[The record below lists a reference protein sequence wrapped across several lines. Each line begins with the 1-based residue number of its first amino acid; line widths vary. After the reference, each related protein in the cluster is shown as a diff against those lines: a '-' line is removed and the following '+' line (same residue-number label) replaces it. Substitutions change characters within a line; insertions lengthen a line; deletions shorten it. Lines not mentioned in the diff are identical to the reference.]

1 MNTDTKKKS
10 INKILANEIQQYI
23 KRIIHHDQEGF
34 ILRMQGFSSIR
45 KSISVIHHIN
55 KLKNKTI

>member
-1 MNTDTKKKS
+1 M
-10 INKILANEIQQYI
+10 NKILANEIQQYI

-34 ILRMQGFSSIR
+34 ILRRQGFSSIR